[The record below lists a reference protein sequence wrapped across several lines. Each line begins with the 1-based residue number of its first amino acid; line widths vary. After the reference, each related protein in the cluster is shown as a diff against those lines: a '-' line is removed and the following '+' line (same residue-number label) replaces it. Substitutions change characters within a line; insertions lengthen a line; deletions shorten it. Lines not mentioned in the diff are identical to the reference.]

1 MSAQDFWTRRRAAVE
16 AEQVAETKALVE
28 AEAQIRQEAL
38 EELSDEELLEQFDLP
53 RPESLVAGDDF
64 RVFLQEQVPNRL
76 RQRALRHLW
85 RVNPVLANVDGLV
98 DYGED
103 FTDASTVVE
112 GLQTAYQVGRG
123 MTQHVEE
130 LARQEELE
138 AHPETLVEDRQ
149 SEEADDD
156 ALCDLPQTEADTRVS
171 EPALE
176 DARTDVP
183 FAQPAAAQH
192 EFSQTES
199 TLAEAPPPVPRRMRF
214 RFDAIQ
220 KS

>member
-28 AEAQIRQEAL
+28 AEAQFRQEAL

-130 LARQEELE
+130 LARQEEL
-138 AHPETLVEDRQ
+138 AAQPETLVEDRQ
-149 SEEADDD
+149 REETDDV

-176 DARTDVP
+176 DVRTDLP
-183 FAQPAAAQH
+183 SPQPAAAQH
-192 EFSQTES
+192 ESSQTES

-214 RFDAIQ
+214 RFDEIQ